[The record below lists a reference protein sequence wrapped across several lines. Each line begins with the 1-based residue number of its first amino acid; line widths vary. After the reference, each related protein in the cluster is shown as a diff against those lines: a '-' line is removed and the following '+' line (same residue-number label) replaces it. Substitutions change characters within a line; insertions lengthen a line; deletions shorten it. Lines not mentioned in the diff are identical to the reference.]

1 MADVITT
8 IGTRADE
15 SISITGTSG
24 SNPYTVSLSSA
35 TTTTSNGDSLVDNSS
50 NVFLITDGAG
60 TDSLTVLDSTGV
72 GGAPSSGGSEITA
85 RYYSTIAA
93 WESSLDDSDLF
104 ASGDYSTGHLMADS
118 DHAEKNND
126 INGGRTVG
134 LDKIT
139 LTVPA
144 GERHDGTH
152 DTGAKIKLPSNSLQA
167 IKCKAQFIPVEL
179 SWFEVDVND
188 KGHYGVINCIGNTTN
203 APVIHHLIVHN
214 SSGASGG
221 NASMIGAGA
230 ATGLVVHNCAIYNVN
245 ANGTRSEAGIA
256 GRNSRPFQA
265 YNCSVLSITQ
275 DGSGTANGIKA
286 IEDDA
291 DHVVQNTI
299 AVDITDDCFD
309 DYLASPSNATL
320 TNNIASDTS
329 NDGHTNSV
337 SSESAGDLFVSIFE
351 GSEDL
356 SLKSGANTAVDAGTD
371 LSSLSY
377 NDIDIDLFGQTR
389 SGDWDIGC
397 YQRPP
402 ADPDVSQ
409 PLQHTLRR
417 PHRHI
422 VRR

>member
-1 MADVITT
+1 
-8 IGTRADE
+8 
-15 SISITGTSG
+15 
-24 SNPYTVSLSSA
+24 
-35 TTTTSNGDSLVDNSS
+35 
-50 NVFLITDGAG
+50 
-60 TDSLTVLDSTGV
+60 
-72 GGAPSSGGSEITA
+72 
-85 RYYSTIAA
+85 
-93 WESSLDDSDLF
+93 
-104 ASGDYSTGHLMADS
+104 MADS
-118 DHAEKNND
+118 DHVEKNND

-245 ANGTRSEAGIA
+245 ADNNKAEAGI
-256 GRNSRPFQA
+256 GLTQYNKPSRV
-265 YNCSVLSITQ
+265 YNCSILSITQ
-275 DGSGTANGIKA
+275 DGSGTANGIKY
-286 IEDDA
+286 IFDDA
-291 DHVVQNTI
+291 DHLMQNTI
-299 AVDITDDCFD
+299 AVDMTDDCFD
-309 DYLASPSNATL
+309 DYFASPSNATL

-337 SSESAGDLFVSIFE
+337 SSESAGDLFVSVLE

-377 NDIDIDLFGQTR
+377 T
-389 SGDWDIGC
+389 DIGIDMFGTC
-397 YQRPP
+397 LLYTSPSPRDQRGSGM
-402 ADPDVSQ
+402 AACA
-409 PLQHTLRR
+409 
-417 PHRHI
+417 
-422 VRR
+422 